1 MIMALNELI
10 AQGAQFKT
18 PDLLG
23 QYSNALAIQNAM
35 QANQMNQIKMD
46 DLRRASDEQNKL
58 RSIYAGITDFNDP
71 NILNKIGAVS
81 PRAAMDMAEFQRKS
95 VESGAKTRKE
105 NADATK
111 TEFDQFAR
119 GARTINS
126 DEGVAQHVAAM
137 YAHPVFG
144 PIAKATN
151 PFDQALSENLALFKK
166 NPLEWRVAAS
176 NVTYDKVMDLY
187 KGTRQNVDLG
197 GTSQGQTID
206 YQGRVVPGSV
216 TSTAKTATPGELMTN
231 ARGIE
236 SNRTVRDRF
245 NWESNPEAQ
254 ATMAGAKEGAKIQ
267 TKNVIEAQAALPTAL
282 KHVEEVN
289 DIISQMIGDA
299 KVNAKGKIII
309 PEGGAKP
316 HKGFEVSVGASAQ
329 PGFQYLSGTDKANF
343 YALKDQIMSD
353 AFLTAY
359 KDSLKGGGSITEIE
373 GEKGTQALLRARTS
387 QSEAEFVKAM
397 REFQRSNARV
407 AELLAT
413 KAGTG
418 MKSSPTVTPT
428 PIAPQAST
436 SVTTPDG
443 QTYTFP
449 DAASAAKFRKQAGL

>member
-1 MIMALNELI
+1 MALNELI
-10 AQGAQFKT
+10 AQGAQFKA

-23 QYSNALAIQNAM
+23 QYSNALAIQNGM
-35 QANQMNQIKMD
+35 QKNQMNQ
-46 DLRRASDEQNKL
+46 L
-58 RSIYAGITDFNDP
+58 
-71 NILNKIGAVS
+71 
-81 PRAAMDMAEFQRKS
+81 DMAEKQRL
-95 VESGAKTRKE
+95 
-105 NADATK
+105 
-111 TEFDQFAR
+111 FAEQ
-119 GARTINS
+119 
-126 DEGVAQHVAAM
+126 EGLRN
-137 YAHPVFG
+137 YLR
-144 PIAKATN
+144 TN
-151 PFDQALSENLALFKK
+151 PNLDSPEGMQGLNQYGAAGQTLLTARAKQKHEAASAQKSTAEAGKVEYETIRAKLTDSLKDAAGLTTPGEAIAHISNAARDGKIPMDKAQQLLASIPQDIGKFG
-166 NPLEWRVAAS
+166 EWRNKMMFNLLSA
-176 NVTYDKVMDLY
+176 
-187 KGTRQNVDLG
+187 QNQLE
-197 GTSQGQTID
+197 QTIHTID
-206 YQGRVVPGSV
+206 NGQQVTQYALPKYMPGAAPAVVIQQQ
-216 TSTAKTATPGELMTN
+216 KQATPGEMLTN

-236 SNRTVRDRF
+236 SNRTARDRL
-245 NWESNPEAQ
+245 NWESSPEAQ

-267 TKNVIEAQAALPTAL
+267 TKNVIEAQAALPMAL

-359 KDSLKGGGSITEIE
+359 KDSLKGSGSITEIE

-407 AELLAT
+407 AELLAA

-428 PIAPQAST
+428 PIAPQASNN
-436 SVTTPDG
+436 VTTPDG